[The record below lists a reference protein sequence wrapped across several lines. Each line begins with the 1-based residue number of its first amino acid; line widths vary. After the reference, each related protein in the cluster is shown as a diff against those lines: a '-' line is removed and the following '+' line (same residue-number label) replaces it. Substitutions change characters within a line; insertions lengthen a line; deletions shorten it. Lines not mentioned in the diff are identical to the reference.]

1 MNLIG
6 RLLFMQMQ
14 LRIFHWQTSSF
25 AQHEAFGKA
34 YEALDGMI
42 DEFVEVF
49 QGKRGIVKARDKFV
63 VELHNLSDHDP
74 IACLDE
80 CSGFLSGDLTAAL
93 DAEKDTDLLN
103 LRDEMLATLS
113 KTKYLLRLK

>member
-14 LRIFHWQTSSF
+14 LRIFHWQTLSF
-25 AQHEAFGKA
+25 AQHKAFGEA
-34 YEALDGMI
+34 YETLDGMI

-49 QGKRGIVKARDKFV
+49 QGKRGIVKAREKFV
-63 VELHNLSDHDP
+63 VELRNLSDHDP
-74 IACLDE
+74 ISCLDE
-80 CSGFLSGDLTAAL
+80 CIGFLSGELTASL
-93 DAEKDTDLLN
+93 DADADTDLLN
-103 LRDEMLATLS
+103 LRDEMLATLN